1 MFESLFAALSAT
13 GVRYVVVGGVAAV
26 LHGHV
31 RLTADVDLVI
41 DLAPAEA
48 KRLIGALVEMGFLPR
63 APVDALDFAD
73 AAIRAAWKAD
83 KGMQV
88 FSMVDRANPMRV
100 VDIFV
105 DHPLEFDGLWDRADV
120 VTVGATPVR
129 IASIEDLIAL
139 KRLAGRP
146 QDLADIERLEE
157 ILRRRGPRS

>member
-1 MFESLFAALSAT
+1 MFEALFAALTAT

-31 RLTADVDLVI
+31 RLTADVDLII
-41 DLAPAEA
+41 DLAPDLAR
-48 KRLIGALVEMGFLPR
+48 RLIGALVDMGFLPR
-63 APVDALDFAD
+63 APVDPVQFAD
-73 AAIRAAWKAD
+73 PAVRAGWKAE

-105 DHPLEFDGLWDRADV
+105 DHPIEFEGLWDRSEV
-120 VTVGATPVR
+120 VAVGGTTVR
-129 IASIEDLIAL
+129 IASIADLIAL

-146 QDLADIERLEE
+146 QDVADIARLEE
-157 ILRRRGPRS
+157 ILRRREGD

>member
-1 MFESLFAALSAT
+1 MFEALFTALTAT

-31 RLTADVDLVI
+31 RLTADVDLII
-41 DLAPAEA
+41 DLTPDRA

-63 APVDALDFAD
+63 APVDPLEFAD
-73 AAIRAAWKAD
+73 PVIRAAWKAD

-88 FSMVDRANPMRV
+88 LSMVDRANPLSV

-105 DHPLEFDGLWDRADV
+105 DHPMEFEGLWDRADV
-120 VTVGATPVR
+120 IEVGGTSVR
-129 IASIEDLIAL
+129 IASIADLIAL

-146 QDLADIERLEE
+146 QDLNDIERLEQ
-157 ILRRRGPRS
+157 ILDRRRRRS